1 MEYRIFTEPQQGA
14 SYDQLLAMATTAEEA
29 GFGGFFISD
38 HFQNMGD
45 GTGLPGPTDA
55 WVTLGGIARETSR
68 IRLGTLVS
76 PVTFYR
82 PGPLAIT
89 VAQVDAM
96 SGGRIDFGFG
106 AGWFESEHTAYGLPF
121 PDLGERM
128 SRMEE
133 ALEQIVGLWTT
144 PAGELF
150 SHGGKFHTF
159 VDSPALPKPTQASH
173 PPIIIGGG
181 GKKRTPRMAAR
192 FASEFNV
199 PFSNIEKVPSVLDN
213 VARACEAIDRDPA
226 TLITSA
232 AVVLCAGADDSTL
245 ERRASAI
252 GRDVTEM
259 RENGFC
265 GTFAEL
271 EERAAA
277 YAEIGITRL
286 YLQVLDLA
294 DLDHVS
300 ETGAALL

>member
-14 SYDQLLAMATTAEEA
+14 SYDQLLAVAKTAEEA
-29 GFGGFFISD
+29 GFGAFFISD
-38 HFQNMGD
+38 HFQNMGE

-76 PVTFYR
+76 PITFYR

-106 AGWFESEHTAYGLPF
+106 AGWFESEHSAYGIPF
-121 PDLGERM
+121 PGLGERM
-128 SRMEE
+128 NRMEE

-144 PAGELF
+144 PVGELY
-150 SHGGKFHTF
+150 SHDGEYHTF
-159 VDSPALPKPTQASH
+159 IDSPALPKTEQTPH
-173 PPIIIGGG
+173 PPILIGGTG
-181 GKKRTPRMAAR
+181 RERTPRMVAR
-192 FASEFNV
+192 FGDEFNV
-199 PFSNIEKVPSVLDN
+199 PFAKIEKVPAILAN
-213 VARACEAIDRDPA
+213 VEQACEAIDRDPG
-226 TLITSA
+226 TLIKSA
-232 AVVLCAGADDSTL
+232 ALVLCAGADDATIQ
-245 ERRASAI
+245 RRAEFL
-252 GRDVTEM
+252 GREVAELK
-259 RENGFC
+259 EAGFC

-286 YLQVLDLA
+286 YLQVLDLS
-294 DLDHVS
+294 DLDHVR